1 MPGLHRR
8 SPKRLVLDLTH
19 QLAEDYDTIPLAEV
33 SRVVQQ
39 AVDTTVGP
47 DGEWAGTPAGVTAV
61 VAVIEHLAREDL
73 DQARADGQTT
83 RKAAPAPKFRP
94 APTARGQRAARRSE
108 PRRDAG

>member
-1 MPGLHRR
+1 VPGLHRR
-8 SPKRLVLDLTH
+8 SPKRLVLELTRA
-19 QLAEDYDTIPLAEV
+19 LAEDYETVPLAEV

-39 AVDTTVGP
+39 AVDTAVGP
-47 DGEWAGTPAGVTAV
+47 DGEWAGTPAGVTAL

-73 DQARADGQTT
+73 DQARADRPTSA
-83 RKAAPAPKFRP
+83 KVPPAPKVRP